1 MNDIYLKLKRPLVL
15 IGIGG
20 AGSKVA
26 VESSKSIDC
35 ECILISNDKKDLN
48 LNYRSIFIDSEPW
61 INPTCHKLRS
71 FAQFSSNEIR
81 SELQKFQT
89 LIVISNLAGNA
100 GTAITPV
107 VEKLARQHSPTTTI
121 ISFVIMPFKFE
132 KERIFQSGISLKR
145 IRDFS
150 DAVIV
155 MDNDALLDNYPDLS
169 PEECF
174 EITNVAMRDVIDSIS
189 KGFILPDMNLL
200 YISKNYNDSAELS
213 INDSIGMLYHNTDP
227 ELVNRALLYV
237 MGGKRVPNQ
246 TLNLIVQILSKIF
259 KNEGTATIAMTMC
272 DSNKIGI
279 HMMAAIDGK
288 TRFDKYDP
296 LSDIIPERNFLD
308 WEDMDTSPDIEM
320 RINNVE

>member
-1 MNDIYLKLKRPLVL
+1 MNDIYLKMKRPLAL

-20 AGSKVA
+20 VGSKVA
-26 VESSKSIDC
+26 VESSKSSGC
-35 ECILISNDKKDLN
+35 ECILISNDKKDLDI
-48 LNYRSIFIDSEPW
+48 NYRSIFIDSEPW

-81 SELQKFQT
+81 SALKKFQT
-89 LIVISNLAGNA
+89 VIIISNLAGKA

-132 KERIFQSGISLKR
+132 KERIFQSGTSLKR

-155 MDNDALLDNYPDLS
+155 IDNDALLDNNPDLS

-174 EITNVAMRDVIDSIS
+174 NITNVAMRDVIDSIS
-189 KGFILPDMNLL
+189 QGFILPEMNIL
-200 YISKNYNDSAELS
+200 YLSKNHNDSAELS
-213 INDSIGMLYHNTDP
+213 ISDSIGMLYRNTDP

-237 MGGKRVPNQ
+237 MGGKQ
-246 TLNLIVQILSKIF
+246 YQMGLLI
-259 KNEGTATIAMTMC
+259 
-272 DSNKIGI
+272 
-279 HMMAAIDGK
+279 
-288 TRFDKYDP
+288 
-296 LSDIIPERNFLD
+296 
-308 WEDMDTSPDIEM
+308 
-320 RINNVE
+320 